1 MALSVVRLKAAGDSE
16 SDEDEPVPTKRKRQV
31 TPKVTPKR
39 APKRQKTAQK
49 DASDGEESG
58 EDRAALAMRVRRLGE
73 SVDELVRLTRDNRA
87 LLRRIA
93 DSK

>member
-1 MALSVVRLKAAGDSE
+1 M
-16 SDEDEPVPTKRKRQV
+16 
-31 TPKVTPKR
+31 TPKR

-49 DASDGEESG
+49 DISDSKKSR
-58 EDRAALAMRVRRLGE
+58 EDYAALAMCVRRLSK
-73 SVDELVRLTRDNRA
+73 SVDKLMRLTRDNWA